1 MKILHIITSLKL
13 GGAETML
20 YRFLAQSS
28 QDRRYQHVVA
38 YFYDGPFVQK
48 IQDLGVSVI
57 KVSGLLSCYDL
68 MALYRLNSLI
78 RSFKPTLIHSSL
90 WSANIIARLF
100 AWYYKIPLMCDLHGN
115 AAHEGAGRN
124 SLDRLTASIPKKIV
138 AVADGVKT
146 AYEKTIIGA
155 LRDQSVRDRVV
166 QSLVVIKNGID
177 VRALHEYAQQMP
189 LVRRELGLQD
199 YDFVIG
205 SVGRLD
211 AIKSY
216 DVLVK
221 AFAML
226 LTKIKSTDRSVK
238 LCLVGGGQDEKKIK
252 ALVTQLGISEHVVLT
267 GARSDGAR
275 FYQLFNCFAL
285 SSQSEGLSVAVLEAM
300 AFGLPVVSTCAGRTH
315 EVLVDGTNGFLV
327 PVNDEQAL
335 ADALLRL
342 YDHRLL
348 AEKIGQ
354 ANRDLVER
362 DYALD
367 CMVARYHALY
377 DELGATQH

>member
-20 YRFLAQSS
+20 YRFLVQSS
-28 QDRRYQHVVA
+28 KNQRYQHVVA

-48 IQDLGVSVI
+48 IQDLGVPVI
-57 KVSGLLSCYDL
+57 KISGLLSCYDFV
-68 MALYRLNSLI
+68 ALYRLNSLI

-100 AWYYKIPLMCDLHGN
+100 AWFYQIPLMCDLHGN

-124 SLDRLTASIPKKIV
+124 LLDRLTATIPKKIV

-146 AYEKTIIGA
+146 AYEKTIVGA
-155 LRDQSVRDRVV
+155 LRDRSVRDGVA

-177 VRALHEYAQQMP
+177 VRLLHEYAQQM
-189 LVRRELGLQD
+189 LLARCELGLQED
-199 YDFVIG
+199 DFVIG

-216 DVLVK
+216 DVLVR
-221 AFAML
+221 AFARL
-226 LTKIKSTDRSVK
+226 LTKIKSGSRPVK
-238 LCLVGGGQDEKKIK
+238 LCLIGGGQDEEKIK
-252 ALVTQLGISEHVVLT
+252 ALVAQLGISEHVVLT

-300 AFGLPVVSTCAGRTH
+300 AFGLPVVSTCAGKTH
-315 EVLVDGTNGFLV
+315 EVLVDGKNGFLV

-335 ADALLRL
+335 AHALLQL
-342 YDHRLL
+342 YDNRLL
-348 AEKIGQ
+348 AETMGQ

-362 DYALD
+362 DYALH
-367 CMVARYHALY
+367 CMVARYYALY
-377 DELGATQH
+377 DELGAT

>member
-28 QDRRYQHVVA
+28 QDQRYQHVVA
-38 YFYDGPFVQK
+38 YFYDGPFVKK
-48 IQDLGVSVI
+48 IRDLGVPVI
-57 KVSGLLSCYDL
+57 KISGLFFCYDFV
-68 MALYRLNSLI
+68 AFYRLNALI
-78 RSFKPTLIHSSL
+78 NSFKPTLIHSSL

-100 AWYYKIPLMCDLHGN
+100 AFFYQLPLMCDLHGN
-115 AAHEGAGRN
+115 AAHEGSVRN
-124 SLDRLTASIPKKIV
+124 LLDSITATIPKKIV

-155 LRDQSVRDRVV
+155 QRDQAKRTAVT

-177 VRALHEYAQQMP
+177 VCELHEYVQQAP
-189 LVRRELGLQD
+189 LARCELGLHEN
-199 YDFVIG
+199 DFVIG

-221 AFAML
+221 AFAVL
-226 LTKIKSTDRSVK
+226 LTTIKPAGQPVK
-238 LCLVGGGQDEKKIK
+238 LCLVGGGQDEEKIK
-252 ALVTQLGISEHVVLT
+252 ALVAQLGISAHVVLT
-267 GARSDGAR
+267 GARADGAR
-275 FYQLFNCFAL
+275 FYQLFECFAL

-300 AFGLPVVSTCAGRTH
+300 AFGLPIVSTCAGKSH

-335 ADALLRL
+335 ANALQQL
-342 YDHRLL
+342 YDKRSL
-348 AEKIGQ
+348 AVKMGR
-354 ANRDLVER
+354 ANRDLVEC

-377 DELGATQH
+377 DELGAT